1 MSEQI
6 KTGVLMTRLFA
17 FALSALFLLVSCAPT
32 PPVTLGADGKPI
44 PRVYTISAKNAGEIK
59 FRMLDSV
66 NQLRAAAGA
75 RPLALNPQLTAA
87 AATHSRDMSRQNRAW
102 HFGSDGSS
110 PLDRVR
116 RAGYPG
122 QLMGEDISETY
133 ESEIETLSAWM
144 DQPDTRAI
152 IMDKRASQ
160 LGFDWYQEENG
171 KIWWTLITG
180 S

>member
-1 MSEQI
+1 ML
-6 KTGVLMTRLFA
+6 VAPMT
-17 FALSALFLLVSCAPT
+17 T
-32 PPVTLGADGKPI
+32 PVPW
-44 PRVYTISAKNAGEIK
+44 S
-59 FRMLDSV
+59 
-66 NQLRAAAGA
+66 
-75 RPLALNPQLTAA
+75 
-87 AATHSRDMSRQNRAW
+87 NRAW